1 MKNETRYKNIKTKIL
16 AVPPENLTSGS
27 IITSVAKG
35 DEIMW
40 KTLERNSKLFFSKN
54 SFYSSTKS
62 KQLYS
67 VVIPLK
73 NMACRDLLD

>member
-16 AVPPENLTSGS
+16 AVPPKNLTSGS

-40 KTLERNSKLFFSKN
+40 KTLERNSKLFFS
-54 SFYSSTKS
+54 
-62 KQLYS
+62 
-67 VVIPLK
+67 
-73 NMACRDLLD
+73 

>member
-1 MKNETRYKNIKTKIL
+1 MKTKKKTKY
-16 AVPPENLTSGS
+16 APSPPKKITSGS

-35 DEIMW
+35 DEIML
-40 KTLERNSKLFFSKN
+40 KKKLERILNFLFSKN